1 MMPRRSRM
9 AVVSLAAAM
18 AWTPAALAAPPEC
31 IEAVA
36 RGEDVPCQLV
46 LKKSARA
53 PFRGVLLSPAK
64 SKRIQADQAT
74 LEAAYAEQK
83 ALTEKARS
91 ERDAARLEGKQTV
104 TDLLETGKR
113 MERANAD
120 LIQASAALD
129 ASNRELAEAVEAM
142 PTTLT
147 LALAGTLIA
156 LGAFGAGYGMGKL
169 F

>member
-1 MMPRRSRM
+1 MDRRSQRIVLPLV
-9 AVVSLAAAM
+9 AALAWA
-18 AWTPAALAAPPEC
+18 PAALAAPPEC
-31 IEAVA
+31 VA
-36 RGEDVPCQLV
+36 ALERGEDVPCQLV
-46 LKKSARA
+46 LKKNQRA

-74 LEAAYAEQK
+74 LEAAFAEQK
-83 ALTEKARS
+83 ALTAQARA
-91 ERDAARLEGKQTV
+91 ERDAARLEGKETV
-104 TDLLETGKR
+104 ADLLATGKR
-113 MERANAD
+113 MEKANAD

-156 LGAFGAGYGMGKL
+156 LGAFGAGYGIGKL